1 MDSVLRS
8 LSIALFG
15 GRKQQDAPGASL
27 AGKLPSTLIIWGKE
41 DQIIPAAHAA
51 NLPGAKV
58 HVIEGAGHMVF
69 MEKASD
75 VNNLIK
81 AHIAGS

>member
-1 MDSVLRS
+1 VLKS
-8 LSIALFG
+8 LSAALFG
-15 GRKQQDAPGASL
+15 GGKQHDQPGQKL
-27 AGKLPSTLIIWGKE
+27 AGKLPPALVIWGKE
-41 DQIIPAAHAA
+41 DQIIPAAHAS

-58 HVIEGAGHMVF
+58 HVLEGAGHMVF

-75 VNNLIK
+75 VNSLIK